1 MMVFEDGKQFKVN
14 IHMMQQ
20 RLRPYLIATME
31 GALDELIKGME
42 QHVMDVSMVGRTGK
56 GAPGDPSWRADLRDE
71 LQKVGIDYLGDVL
84 EGKVG
89 VAGPKLYQRVRA
101 LLIAYGSGSR
111 STKPGWDAS
120 PIMFGPEGRMVWD
133 DELEHRH
140 RSR

>member
-42 QHVMDVSMVGRTGK
+42 QHVTDITIVGRTGD
-56 GAPGDPSWRADLRDE
+56 GGPGDYSWREDLRGDLKKLGVE
-71 LQKVGIDYLGDVL
+71 IVGEML

-89 VAGPKLYQRVRA
+89 
-101 LLIAYGSGSR
+101 
-111 STKPGWDAS
+111 
-120 PIMFGPEGRMVWD
+120 
-133 DELEHRH
+133 
-140 RSR
+140 